1 MSGTPLG
8 ACAAEVPTLQ
18 TAKHRLGPASSDA
31 VGAGV
36 VLRLAANCGSSV
48 ALTMLAHRMGRHVH
62 GLCMA
67 TAASDLV
74 LRVRESG
81 RRWHTQRLGWS
92 TEDCWRLPHADAG
105 CSTACN
111 GLLHPR
117 DAVNAASAE
126 AWSDAIDVAW
136 CLCPGSPFSAFA
148 SKR

>member
-1 MSGTPLG
+1 MPTP
-8 ACAAEVPTLQ
+8 Q
-18 TAKHRLGPASSDA
+18 SAKHRLGPASSDA
-31 VGAGV
+31 VWAGV

-48 ALTMLAHRMGRHVH
+48 TLTVLAHRMGRHVH

-74 LRVRESG
+74 LRVRDTRESG
-81 RRWHTQRLGWS
+81 CRWHTQRLVWS

-105 CSTACN
+105 CSTECN

-126 AWSDAIDVAW
+126 AWSDAMPRKSF
-136 CLCPGSPFSAFA
+136 LCFRSETVMKGGN
-148 SKR
+148 RE